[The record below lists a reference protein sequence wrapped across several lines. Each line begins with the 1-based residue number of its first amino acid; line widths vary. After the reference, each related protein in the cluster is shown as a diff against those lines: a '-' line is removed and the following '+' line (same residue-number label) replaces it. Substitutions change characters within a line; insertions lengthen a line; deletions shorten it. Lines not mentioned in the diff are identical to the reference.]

1 MERCVD
7 IIVLDNKDRCLLLKR
22 NSDDNLFPDKWCF
35 PGGHIN
41 DGEKMQDAAKRE
53 LEEETGIIAT
63 GLIKIGSYEY
73 DNDFCSTLFLAD
85 EQRGSINSN
94 QIQLAIKEHQA
105 AKWIPFND
113 ILDEDLAGDLK
124 DCIKALILDEWPED
138 K

>member
-1 MERCVD
+1 
-7 IIVLDNKDRCLLLKR
+7 
-22 NSDDNLFPDKWCF
+22 
-35 PGGHIN
+35 
-41 DGEKMQDAAKRE
+41 MQDAAKRE

-138 K
+138 E